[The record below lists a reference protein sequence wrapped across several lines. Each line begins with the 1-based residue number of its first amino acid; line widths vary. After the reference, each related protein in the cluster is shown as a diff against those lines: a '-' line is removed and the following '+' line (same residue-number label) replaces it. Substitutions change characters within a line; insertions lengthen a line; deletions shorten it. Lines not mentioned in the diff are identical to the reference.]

1 MSSLEEEERL
11 VQMVHD
17 FIESSE
23 SSSSS
28 SPSSSKCLLSL
39 QHHHQPSYFLT
50 LQEILRSGNT
60 EAEKEVLERVKKHLV
75 MRSRRDGVLLKS
87 SNGLKKWLVRK
98 LKMDGFNAS
107 LCHTSWATSS
117 GCPAGDYEYIDIMV
131 EDEQTEEP
139 IRLIVDIDFKSQ
151 FELARPTQAY
161 KELTNIL
168 PSIFVGQEEKLNKI
182 ISLLCSAAKQSLKER
197 GLHIPPWRTS
207 TYMHSKWL
215 SAGCQKCS
223 ENIESAFGRK
233 NIEEENRRASVGNV
247 AISMVKN
254 PKRSA
259 FGGGSASAAGAGPGC
274 SGLSSQFSNMG
285 INCC

>member
-1 MSSLEEEERL
+1 M
-11 VQMVHD
+11 
-17 FIESSE
+17 
-23 SSSSS
+23 
-28 SPSSSKCLLSL
+28 
-39 QHHHQPSYFLT
+39 T
-50 LQEILRSGNT
+50 
-60 EAEKEVLERVKKHLV
+60 
-75 MRSRRDGVLLKS
+75 
-87 SNGLKKWLVRK
+87 
-98 LKMDGFNAS
+98 
-107 LCHTSWATSS
+107 
-117 GCPAGDYEYIDIMV
+117 GDYEYIDIMV

-233 NIEEENRRASVGNV
+233 NIEEENRSASVGNV

-254 PKRSA
+254 PERSA

>member
-1 MSSLEEEERL
+1 M
-11 VQMVHD
+11 
-17 FIESSE
+17 
-23 SSSSS
+23 
-28 SPSSSKCLLSL
+28 
-39 QHHHQPSYFLT
+39 T
-50 LQEILRSGNT
+50 
-60 EAEKEVLERVKKHLV
+60 
-75 MRSRRDGVLLKS
+75 
-87 SNGLKKWLVRK
+87 
-98 LKMDGFNAS
+98 
-107 LCHTSWATSS
+107 
-117 GCPAGDYEYIDIMV
+117 GDYEYIDIMV

-197 GLHIPPWRTS
+197 PSHSSMEDKHLHALQMAISWVS
-207 TYMHSKWL
+207 
-215 SAGCQKCS
+215 KCS